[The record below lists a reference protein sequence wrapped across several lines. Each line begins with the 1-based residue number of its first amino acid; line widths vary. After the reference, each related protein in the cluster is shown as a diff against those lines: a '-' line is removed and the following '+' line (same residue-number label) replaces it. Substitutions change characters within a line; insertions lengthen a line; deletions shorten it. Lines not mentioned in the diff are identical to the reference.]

1 MKLKKKYKAA
11 FLDRDGVINFDKGYI
26 NNFSNITLR
35 KGVVKGL
42 QELSKKKYLIF
53 IITNQAGVAKG
64 FITYEDLLK
73 LNKQFIKF
81 FKKRNIKI
89 TKIEFC
95 PHHHKGIVKKYK
107 KKCNC
112 RKPGNL
118 MINQVLNS
126 WVVDIN
132 KSIMIGDSI
141 KDKRCADK
149 SSLKFFYVKKNLK
162 KQLESIKSF
171 VK

>member
-42 QELSKKKYLIF
+42 QELSKKNYLIF

-95 PHHHKGIVKKYK
+95 PHHHKGVVKKYK
-107 KKCNC
+107 KKCKC

-118 MINQVLNS
+118 MIKRIFKS
-126 WVVDIN
+126 WKIDK
-132 KSIMIGDSI
+132 KSSFMIGDRLKDKQTALKSGLLFEYALPNFKKQI
-141 KDKRCADK
+141 KD
-149 SSLKFFYVKKNLK
+149 L
-162 KQLESIKSF
+162 IKT
-171 VK
+171 

>member
-89 TKIEFC
+89 TKIF
-95 PHHHKGIVKKYK
+95 
-107 KKCNC
+107 
-112 RKPGNL
+112 
-118 MINQVLNS
+118 
-126 WVVDIN
+126 
-132 KSIMIGDSI
+132 
-141 KDKRCADK
+141 
-149 SSLKFFYVKKNLK
+149 
-162 KQLESIKSF
+162 
-171 VK
+171 

>member
-26 NNFSNITLR
+26 NNFSNLTLR

-42 QELSKKKYLIF
+42 QELSKKNYLIF

-118 MINQVLNS
+118 MIKRIFKN
-126 WVVDIN
+126 WKIDK
-132 KSIMIGDSI
+132 KSSFMIGDRLKDKQTALKSGLLFEYALPNFKKQI
-141 KDKRCADK
+141 KD
-149 SSLKFFYVKKNLK
+149 L
-162 KQLESIKSF
+162 IKT
-171 VK
+171 

>member
-118 MINQVLNS
+118 MI
-126 WVVDIN
+126 
-132 KSIMIGDSI
+132 
-141 KDKRCADK
+141 KRIFK
-149 SSLKFFYVKKNLK
+149 NWKILSRLKT
-162 KQLESIKSF
+162 LERIRNNN
-171 VK
+171 